1 MSAIAKIASWNVNSI
16 NIRQQQL
23 YDWVKLNSPDVI
35 AIQETK
41 TTDDN
46 FPAGFV
52 DDLGYNCYFYGQ
64 KSYNGVAFLTKDD
77 LASTINTNILNIDD
91 NQARTITLVYKN
103 TLIVNVYV
111 PNGSSPDSDKY
122 QYKLK
127 FIGALQ
133 NYLKTQQQNYS
144 NIIVLGDF
152 NIAPKDIDCHDPEK
166 WQDSTL
172 TSVEI
177 RACLNDILALGFT
190 DTFRQLNPEST
201 EHSWWDYRQ
210 AAFRRGM
217 GLRIDL
223 VLASNNLL
231 SNLVAASIDKTTRS
245 LERPSDHA
253 PAVLEVKLP

>member
-23 YDWVKLNSPDVI
+23 YDWVDLNRPDVI

-46 FPAGFV
+46 FPNGFV
-52 DDLGYNCYFYGQ
+52 DDLGYQCYFYGQ
-64 KSYNGVAFLTKDD
+64 KSYNGVAFLTKDN
-77 LASTINTNILNIDD
+77 LASSVKTDILKLDD
-91 NQARTITLVYKN
+91 SQARTISLVYNN

-111 PNGSSPDSDKY
+111 PNGSSLDSDKY
-122 QYKLK
+122 PYKLK
-127 FIGALQ
+127 FLSALHS
-133 NYLKTQQQNYS
+133 YLKAQQQKYN

-152 NIAPKDIDCHDPEK
+152 NIAPQDIDCHDPEK
-166 WQDSTL
+166 WHASTIASPEVRDSFD
-172 TSVEI
+172 EI
-177 RACLNDILALGFT
+177 IELGFT

-201 EHSWWDYRQ
+201 EFSWWDYRQ
-210 AAFRRGM
+210 AAFRRNL

-223 VLASNNLL
+223 ILASTSLIEGIIT
-231 SNLVAASIDKTTRS
+231 SSIDKTTRK

-253 PAVLEVKLP
+253 PVVLEFKL

>member
-1 MSAIAKIASWNVNSI
+1 MSAIAKIVSWNVNSI

-23 YDWVKLNSPDVI
+23 YDWVKLNKPDVI

-46 FPAGFV
+46 FPVDFV
-52 DDLGYNCYFYGQ
+52 NDLGYNCYFYGQ
-64 KSYNGVAFLTKDD
+64 KSYNGVAFLTKEN
-77 LASTINTNILNIDD
+77 LASTIKTDILNLGD
-91 NQARTITLVYKN
+91 NQARTISLVYN
-103 TLIVNVYV
+103 DTLIVNVYV

-127 FIGALQ
+127 FLDSLQ
-133 NYLKTQQQNYS
+133 NYLKMQQQKYN

-152 NIAPKDIDCHDPEK
+152 NIAPEDIDCHDPEK
-166 WQDSTL
+166 WHNSTI
-172 TSVEI
+172 TCPEI
-177 RACLNDILALGFT
+177 RECLNDILSLGFI

-210 AAFRRGM
+210 ASFRRGM

-231 SNLVAASIDKTTRS
+231 GNLATATIDKSTRS
-245 LERPSDHA
+245 LERPSDHV

>member
-1 MSAIAKIASWNVNSI
+1 MSAAAKIVSWNVNSI

-23 YDWVKLNSPDVI
+23 YDWVKLNQPDVI

-41 TTDDN
+41 TTDEN
-46 FPAGFV
+46 FPTDFV
-52 DDLGYNCYFYGQ
+52 NDLGYNCYFYGQ
-64 KSYNGVAFLTKDD
+64 KSYNGVAFLTKEN
-77 LASTINTNILNIDD
+77 LESTINSELLNIGD
-91 NQARTITLVYKN
+91 NQARTISIVYQN

-111 PNGSSPDSDKY
+111 PNGSSPDSDKF

-127 FIGALQ
+127 FLSALRD
-133 NYLKTQQQNYS
+133 YLKTQSQQYNK
-144 NIIVLGDF
+144 IIVLGDF

-172 TSVEI
+172 TCQQIRESLDEI
-177 RACLNDILALGFT
+177 LGIGFI
-190 DTFRQLNPEST
+190 DTFRHLNPEST

-223 VLASNNLL
+223 ILATKDIQLKN
-231 SNLVAASIDKTTRS
+231 ASIDKSTRS
-245 LERPSDHA
+245 LERPSDHVPVIIEA
-253 PAVLEVKLP
+253 KLL